1 MGYWVSYSSEVT
13 QRPLATAVTWHWDLV
28 YAVFTWSG
36 RYPLNTEVSRL
47 NKVLNGRSKQE
58 VGASSHSILNKLS
71 CGPVDL
77 AIYSGLLSAQPFPQN
92 CSTQT
97 LDCIHLV
104 HVSTDILSTVESCV
118 IWHTI
123 DPPKFT
129 HKVTHTRV
137 PVYATIHKVPLYK
150 LSQCLKRS
158 QFGWKMGILCSLINS
173 WKPKHV
179 CMD

>member
-1 MGYWVSYSSEVT
+1 MTHTVVTWLVLQSKIASTVQQSRDPGLLCRVTGSHIRSSEVT
-13 QRPLATAVTWHWDLV
+13 RRPPATAVTWHWDLV
-28 YAVFTWSG
+28 YAVFTWSW

-47 NKVLNGRSKQE
+47 NKLLNGRSKQE

-104 HVSTDILSTVESCV
+104 HVSTDILSTVENRV
-118 IWHTI
+118 I
-123 DPPKFT
+123 
-129 HKVTHTRV
+129 
-137 PVYATIHKVPLYK
+137 
-150 LSQCLKRS
+150 
-158 QFGWKMGILCSLINS
+158 
-173 WKPKHV
+173 
-179 CMD
+179 

>member
-1 MGYWVSYSSEVT
+1 MRYWVSYSSEVAR
-13 QRPLATAVTWHWDLV
+13 RPPATAVTWHWDLV

-58 VGASSHSILNKLS
+58 VGAGSHSILNKLS
-71 CGPVDL
+71 CGTVDL

-104 HVSTDILSTVESCV
+104 HVSTDILSTVENCV
-118 IWHTI
+118 IWHDRSSEIHTQS
-123 DPPKFT
+123 
-129 HKVTHTRV
+129 HAHTRTC
-137 PVYATIHKVPLYK
+137 PCNHPQSTALQ

-158 QFGWKMGILCSLINS
+158 QFRWKMGILCSLINS